1 MLRSIHGFKNRN
13 GHRTVFL
20 KNFGSTP
27 FFDRCWLVLRLLT
40 GPDCSWFP
48 IEPVRPTSL
57 VRFLKQWKYPRY
69 IFVLFCF
76 VLIFVFILVFEKRN
90 RFISNF
96 HFRFLPYFFTK
107 CVAMKFTSRSRHM
120 FNLYGTVFNLSLPSV
135 SYLVCSFSLKKILS
149 FLSRQLWPTKEKVRW
164 LG

>member
-40 GPDCSWFP
+40 GPDCSWFS

-76 VLIFVFILVFEKRN
+76 VLIFVFIFFLFWFLRRGTVSFQTSIFVF
-90 RFISNF
+90 FLI
-96 HFRFLPYFFTK
+96 FLPS
-107 CVAMKFTSRSRHM
+107 AWQWS
-120 FNLYGTVFNLSLPSV
+120 LLQGQGTCLIYMVLSLTFRCQASH
-135 SYLVCSFSLKKILS
+135 I
-149 FLSRQLWPTKEKVRW
+149 
-164 LG
+164 